1 MARYNTV
8 VSAGT
13 ANSSTTTI
21 PAPGVG
27 VFTEFTGSTSYAV
40 TIPDPTLYLGSTQTF
55 YNSSTGAVTLNTPG
69 GQFFKGPGQSGSSTS
84 YVLQSGN
91 TTVLA
96 SDGQNYIVLVGSGG
110 PVAATTLSAS
120 STVTLSPANATV
132 TISPTGSSGQVV
144 ISSPTANSS
153 AGTMDNVIIGGTSAA
168 AGTFTSLTSANVSTN
183 VWTNNNTLQGT
194 SASSGQSVLFKGG
207 VGINGTLYTVG
218 LQETSSIVYK
228 ENVEPITGALDLVT
242 KLFGV
247 TYDRKDNKVHE
258 PGLIAEQVYE
268 VIPDLVGLNADGK
281 PESIR
286 YTKLTAY
293 LIEAVKTLKAEID
306 ELKGKK

>member
-8 VSAGT
+8 VASGT
-13 ANSSTTTI
+13 ATSTTATI

-27 VFTEFTGSTSYAV
+27 VFTEFTGTTSYAV

-55 YNSSTGAVTLNTPG
+55 YNASTGAVTLNTPG
-69 GQFFKGPGQSGSSTS
+69 GQFFKGAGQSGSSTS
-84 YVLQSGN
+84 YVLQAGN

-96 SDGQNYIVLVGSGG
+96 SDGTSYIVLVGSGG
-110 PVAATTLSAS
+110 PIAATTLSAS

-132 TISPTGSSGQVV
+132 TISPTGSSGQVI

-153 AGTMDNVIIGGTSAA
+153 AGTLDNVIIGGTTAA
-168 AGTFTSLTSANVSTN
+168 AGTFNNLSVSTTG
-183 VWTNNNTLQGT
+183 VFTVNNITQGT
-194 SASSGQSVLFKGG
+194 TTTSGQSALFKGG

-218 LQETSSIVYK
+218 LQETSSIAYK

-247 TYDRKDNKVHE
+247 TYDRTDIKVHE

-268 VIPDLVGLNADGK
+268 VIPDLVGLNAEGK